1 MRAKCYCKLV
11 RNLAKLIFL
20 HQLYEGALFALLFA
34 DVACLKCN
42 QVTLFL
48 SSPDA
53 MHHFIRHELKII
65 NMYRR
70 KPPPSVV
77 EAGEQP

>member
-1 MRAKCYCKLV
+1 MRAKRYCKLV
-11 RNLAKLIFL
+11 RTLVRLILL
-20 HQLYEGALFALLFA
+20 HQIYAGGLFALLFA
-34 DVACLKCN
+34 DVTCLKCN

-48 SSPDA
+48 SCPDA

-70 KPPPSVV
+70 IPPRAAV